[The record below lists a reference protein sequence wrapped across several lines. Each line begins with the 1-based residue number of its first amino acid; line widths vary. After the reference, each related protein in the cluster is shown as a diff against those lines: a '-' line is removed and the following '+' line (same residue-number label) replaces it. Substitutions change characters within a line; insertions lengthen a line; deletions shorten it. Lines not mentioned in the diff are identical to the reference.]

1 MNEPR
6 AGVNLWNAA
15 GIVAPGPEGRPLVA
29 GCESLAPAYIN
40 QTPASVL
47 SDYILRYPL
56 RHALPKKVRHAGFQ
70 LIIAGLEQTPAIE
83 SPTESH
89 RRPSFVL
96 GTD

>member
-29 GCESLAPAYIN
+29 GCESLTPAYIN

-47 SDYILRYPL
+47 SNYILRYPL
-56 RHALPKKVRHAGFQ
+56 TPRPPQKSATRGLPAHY
-70 LIIAGLEQTPAIE
+70 
-83 SPTESH
+83 SW
-89 RRPSFVL
+89 L
-96 GTD
+96 GTNARN